1 VIPLKGVQKI
11 IAARLHESQQN
22 AAWVPCFGEIDA
34 SAAED
39 WRQGINRGRERRLSW
54 THLVLFVLSRA
65 LPKHPLLNAAIVDEE
80 IRLYSDVNLG
90 LAVNRPDGALFV
102 PVIHGAQAMT
112 LDEIVAKAD
121 ELGAK
126 TRDNKLAP
134 AELVN
139 GTFTLSSYGT
149 LTAIRWA
156 ASIINPPQTGIL
168 GVGRVEQKPVVR
180 DGQIVARWLLPFSL
194 TYDHRAVNG
203 MPAMELM
210 ETMAALLR
218 EPEQTF
224 GGDGLHGNVGSG
236 IMKGKD
242 SASSAS

>member
-11 IAARLHESQQN
+11 IATRLHESQQN

-34 SAAED
+34 SATEE
-39 WRQGINRGRERRLSW
+39 WRQRTNRERERRLSW
-54 THLVLFVLSRA
+54 TNLVLFLLSRA
-65 LPKHPLLNAAIVDEE
+65 LPKHPLLNATVVGEE

-90 LAVNRPDGALFV
+90 LAVNRPDGALLV
-102 PVIHGAQAMT
+102 PVIYGAQAMS

-121 ELGAK
+121 ELGARTK
-126 TRDNKLAP
+126 DNKLTP
-134 AELVN
+134 AEMVN

-180 DGQIVARWLLPFSL
+180 EGQIVARWLLPFSL

-203 MPAMELM
+203 MPAMKLM
-210 ETMAALLR
+210 ETIASMLR

-224 GGDGLHGNVGSG
+224 G
-236 IMKGKD
+236 
-242 SASSAS
+242 

>member
-11 IAARLHESQQN
+11 IATRLHESQQN
-22 AAWVPCFGEIDA
+22 AAWVPCFGEIDV
-34 SAAED
+34 SPTEE
-39 WRQGINRGRERRLSW
+39 WRRRTNGQRERRLSW
-54 THLVLFVLSRA
+54 THLVLFALSRA
-65 LPKHPLLNAAIVDEE
+65 LPRHPLLNAAIVEEE
-80 IRLYSDVNLG
+80 IRLYAEVNLG
-90 LAVNRPDGALFV
+90 LAVNRPDGALLV
-102 PVIHGAQAMT
+102 PVIHGAQALS

-126 TRDNKLAP
+126 TRDNKIAP
-134 AELVN
+134 ADMVN

-168 GVGRVEQKPVVR
+168 GVGRVEQKPAVR
-180 DGQIVARWLLPFSL
+180 DDQIVARWLLPFSL

-210 ETMAALLR
+210 ETLAAMLH

-224 GGDGLHGNVGSG
+224 G
-236 IMKGKD
+236 
-242 SASSAS
+242 

>member
-11 IAARLHESQQN
+11 IATRLHESQQN
-22 AAWVPCFGEIDA
+22 AAWVPCFGEIDV
-34 SAAED
+34 SPTEE
-39 WRQGINRGRERRLSW
+39 WRQRTNQQRERRLSW
-54 THLVLFVLSRA
+54 THLVLFALSRA
-65 LPKHPLLNAAIVDEE
+65 LPRHPLLNAAIVEEE
-80 IRLYSDVNLG
+80 IRLYAEVNLG
-90 LAVNRPDGALFV
+90 LAVNRPDGALLV
-102 PVIHGAQAMT
+102 PVIHGAQALS

-126 TRDNKLAP
+126 TRDNKIAP
-134 AELVN
+134 ADMVN

-168 GVGRVEQKPVVR
+168 GVGRVEQKPAVR
-180 DGQIVARWLLPFSL
+180 DGQVVARWLLPFSL

-210 ETMAALLR
+210 ETLAAMLH

-224 GGDGLHGNVGSG
+224 G
-236 IMKGKD
+236 
-242 SASSAS
+242 